1 MTWTPE
7 RRQAQSDRMRANR
20 PIDAKVRKS
29 TEALRLESG
38 RGIRNG
44 IPIDDRRLIKRL
56 GEERDALKHQLS
68 VEQAQWE
75 ARKAELMRQ
84 IRALSNDAIADKFEV
99 RPNQIHQ
106 ILNGTAGM
114 NL

>member
-1 MTWTPE
+1 
-7 RRQAQSDRMRANR
+7 MR
-20 PIDAKVRKS
+20 K
-29 TEALRLESG
+29 TTHELRLASG

-68 VEQAQWE
+68 VEQGQWE

-84 IRALSNDAIADKFEV
+84 IRGLSNDAIADKFEV

-106 ILNGTAGM
+106 ILNGTAGQS
-114 NL
+114 L

>member
-7 RRQAQSDRMRANR
+7 RRQAQSDRMKTNR
-20 PIDAKVRKS
+20 PIDAKLRKS

-68 VEQAQWE
+68 VEQGQWE
-75 ARKAELMRQ
+75 ARKADLLRR
-84 IRALSNDAIADKFEV
+84 IKALSNDAIADKFEV
-99 RPNQIHQ
+99 RPAQVNQ

-114 NL
+114 SL

>member
-7 RRQAQSDRMRANR
+7 RRKEQSARMKANR
-20 PIDAKVRKS
+20 PIDAKLRKS

-38 RGIRNG
+38 RGTRNG

-68 VEQAQWE
+68 VEQGQWE
-75 ARKAELMRQ
+75 ARKSELMRQ
-84 IRALSNDAIADKFEV
+84 IKALSNDAIADKFEV
-99 RPNQIHQ
+99 RPAQVNQ

-114 NL
+114 SL

>member
-1 MTWTPE
+1 
-7 RRQAQSDRMRANR
+7 MR
-20 PIDAKVRKS
+20 K
-29 TEALRLESG
+29 TTHELRLASG

-56 GEERDALKHQLS
+56 GEERDALKQQLS
-68 VEQAQWE
+68 VEQALWE

-84 IRALSNDAIADKFEV
+84 IRGLSNDAIADKFEV

-106 ILNGTAGM
+106 ILNGTAGQS
-114 NL
+114 L